1 MSDEGVRLILNKL
14 DGIEKRM
21 DAIEQR
27 MDAMEI
33 RMDAMEKRMDAME
46 NRMDSM
52 ENEIKRFGE
61 QIQIQTEKTEEMKN
75 MDQLILGEVE
85 RVHEILLKRTSRM
98 NVKVR

>member
-27 MDAMEI
+27 MDS
-33 RMDAMEKRMDAME
+33 ME

>member
-21 DAIEQR
+21 DAIE
-27 MDAMEI
+27 
-33 RMDAMEKRMDAME
+33 KRVDAME

-61 QIQIQTEKTEEMKN
+61 QIKIQTEKTEEMKN

>member
-27 MDAMEI
+27 MDSMEN
-33 RMDAMEKRMDAME
+33 RMDSME